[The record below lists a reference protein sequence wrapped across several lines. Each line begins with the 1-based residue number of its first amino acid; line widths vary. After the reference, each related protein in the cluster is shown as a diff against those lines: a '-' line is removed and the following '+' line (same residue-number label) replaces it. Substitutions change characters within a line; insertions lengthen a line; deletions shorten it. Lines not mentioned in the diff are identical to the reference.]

1 MKKIKL
7 LSIIV
12 ACSLLLVACG
22 KGSDKEDNNQGPTL
36 ESSKEEKE
44 KEKKKDEKPVKRT
57 DLRSKK
63 TKYLSV
69 NGKEVSYEQF
79 FKYYDLYSGVLA
91 MRERL
96 GSNLADLMIR
106 NIVVDKALE
115 EKNVKVTDT
124 EVDAEVEKF
133 KKSIG
138 SENEFKKYLNLLGIS
153 DEVFRENMKNNV
165 KSQKHRELFDKETK
179 ISEDEIKQAYE
190 SQKDKYDY
198 VNAKHILVEDEKK
211 AKEISKKLKDGE
223 DFKKLSDEHSKD
235 NAAKSKGGVLGKV
248 TKDKFDKD
256 FTEAA
261 FKLKVNEVSDPV
273 KTKHG
278 YHIIVVTETGVGLEN
293 HKKDIEKALVNQKY
307 ENSIKE
313 KIKSSDVKLY
323 DYDGQEIKNDKQ

>member
-12 ACSLLLVACG
+12 ACSLFLVACG
-22 KGSDKEDNNQGPTL
+22 NKGSDKEDNNQGPTL

-106 NIVVDKALE
+106 NIVIDKALAD
-115 EKNVKVTDT
+115 KNVKVTEQEIND
-124 EVDAEVEKF
+124 EIDKF

-138 SENEFKKYLNLLGIS
+138 SENDFKKYLNLLGIS
-153 DEVFRENMKNNV
+153 DEVFKENMANNV
-165 KSQKHRELFDKETK
+165 KTQKHRQLFEKETK
-179 ISEDEIKQAYE
+179 ISDDEIKQAYE

-198 VNAKHILVEDEKK
+198 VNAKHILVENEEK

-223 DFKKLSDEHSKD
+223 DFKKLSDEHSTDK
-235 NAAKSKGGVLGKV
+235 AAKAKGGVLGKV
-248 TKDKFDKD
+248 TKDKFDKT

-261 FKLKVNEVSDPV
+261 FKLKANEVSDPV

-278 YHIIVVTETGVGLEN
+278 YHIIVVTETGVGLEK
-293 HKKDIEKALVNQKY
+293 HKEDVKKALVNQKY
-307 ENSIKE
+307 ENSINE
-313 KIKSSDVKLY
+313 IVKSSDVKLY
-323 DYDGQEIKNDKQ
+323 DYDGKEIKNNN